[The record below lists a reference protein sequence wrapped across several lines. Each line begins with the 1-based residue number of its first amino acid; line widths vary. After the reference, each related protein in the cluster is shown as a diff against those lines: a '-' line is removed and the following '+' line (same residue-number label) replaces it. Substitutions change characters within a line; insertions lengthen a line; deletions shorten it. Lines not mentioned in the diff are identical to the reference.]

1 MLEAAGDGA
10 GDGLG
15 ITGGAAGAG
24 AGAGFGTEACAT
36 ALGGGITATGV
47 ATVVVVPEGTLVS
60 SSSPDDESSSPRSK
74 FAIFDMVASLFF
86 QVYGNS
92 EKFKFGSIERK
103 RFYPFTS

>member
-15 ITGGAAGAG
+15 ITGGAAA
-24 AGAGFGTEACAT
+24 AAAAAGFGTEACAT

-47 ATVVVVPEGTLVS
+47 ATVVVPEGTLVS